1 MIWKTNSF
9 HFIQLPLDV
18 YSLWHAVLHISVFP
32 PHSLSLCTLQFVLF
46 LFLTHCHMQ
55 SPGNIL
61 ASCLFKSDNIQGE
74 KRQENR
80 MEKEPER
87 YQRCVGDEKLN
98 FCRDCL
104 GERAPRN
111 PPCLW
116 RHLSLSIIW
125 LLSQQINQ
133 ITPASLCAGA
143 ASTSAVALALKCMRA
158 PAILS
163 LLFI

>member
-1 MIWKTNSF
+1 MYITICVIFVSNPLSYAVTQQ
-9 HFIQLPLDV
+9 HTSELLIQV
-18 YSLWHAVLHISVFP
+18 RQYS
-32 PHSLSLCTLQFVLF
+32 
-46 LFLTHCHMQ
+46 
-55 SPGNIL
+55 
-61 ASCLFKSDNIQGE
+61 GE
-74 KRQENR
+74 KKQENR
-80 MEKEPER
+80 MEKELER

-104 GERAPRN
+104 GERAPHN
-111 PPCLW
+111 PSCLR

-143 ASTSAVALALKCMRA
+143 ASTSAGALALKCMRVL
-158 PAILS
+158 AILS

>member
-1 MIWKTNSF
+1 MCT
-9 HFIQLPLDV
+9 
-18 YSLWHAVLHISVFP
+18 LHDTSCSMYIFSP
-32 PHSLSLCTLQFVLF
+32 RSLSVCTLQFVLF
-46 LFLTHCHMQ
+46 LFRTHCHMQ

-61 ASCLFKSDNIQGE
+61 ASCLFKSDNIQGGGKKKK

-87 YQRCVGDEKLN
+87 YQRCMGDEKLN

-111 PPCLW
+111 PPCLR

-143 ASTSAVALALKCMRA
+143 ASTSPVALALKCMRA
-158 PAILS
+158 LAILS

>member
-1 MIWKTNSF
+1 MRCAIY
-9 HFIQLPLDV
+9 LC
-18 YSLWHAVLHISVFP
+18 VFP
-32 PHSLSLCTLQFVLF
+32 PHSLSVCTLQLVLF

-61 ASCLFKSDNIQGE
+61 ASCLFKSNNIQGE
-74 KRQENR
+74 KRQANR

-87 YQRCVGDEKLN
+87 YQRCMGDEKLN
-98 FCRDCL
+98 FWRDCL
-104 GERAPRN
+104 RERAPRS
-111 PPCLW
+111 PPCLR

-143 ASTSAVALALKCMRA
+143 ASTSPVTLALKCMRA
-158 PAILS
+158 LAILL